1 LDHPERSRLAG
12 EYQMLILGTFDSSGN
27 AIINIRV
34 TGTSGSKNYN
44 AIIDTGFSG
53 FVALPFLEMIEL
65 GLTTQGATN
74 VMLGDGSIITNLVAS
89 ADVTLSTQVENGTVL
104 LDENS
109 SDVLIGMAFLREFK
123 KSLILTNSAVVLYD
137 EHEALETIIQ
147 LMREAPQGQ
156 PNLSIDGEGNG

>member
-1 LDHPERSRLAG
+1 
-12 EYQMLILGTFDSSGN
+12 MLILGTFDSSGN

-34 TGTSGSKNYN
+34 AGASGSKNYD

-53 FVALPFLEMIEL
+53 FVALPIFELIEL

-74 VMLGDGSIITNLVAS
+74 VMLGDGSIITNLVSS
-89 ADVTLSTQVENGTVL
+89 ADVSLGTQVENGTIL

-137 EHEALETIIQ
+137 ENETLETIIQ

-156 PNLSIDGEGNG
+156 PNANRTDMD